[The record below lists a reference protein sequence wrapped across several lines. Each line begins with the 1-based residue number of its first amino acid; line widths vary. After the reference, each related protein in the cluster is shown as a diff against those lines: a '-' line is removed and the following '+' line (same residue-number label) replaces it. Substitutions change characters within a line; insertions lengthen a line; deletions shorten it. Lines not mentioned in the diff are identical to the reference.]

1 MHAEVNQDTDVE
13 SWYFAFTFLVLFL
26 VSFIYGVSATMIKV
40 RNNSTGMLFLWV
52 IFQ

>member
-40 RNNSTGMLFLWV
+40 RNNSTGMLF
-52 IFQ
+52 